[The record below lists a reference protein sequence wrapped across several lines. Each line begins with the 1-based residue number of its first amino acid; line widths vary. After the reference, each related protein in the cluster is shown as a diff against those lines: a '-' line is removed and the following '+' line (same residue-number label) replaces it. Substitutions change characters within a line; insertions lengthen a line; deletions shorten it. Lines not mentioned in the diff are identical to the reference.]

1 MLEAPSSVPQVMQ
14 TPLLD
19 MQTPSLSFIA
29 GVGEMGDRIRAFD
42 WAGTPL
48 GPVESWSPALRMMI
62 PFLLANRFPLLL
74 WWGPQY
80 VSIYNDPYIPVL
92 GTKHPRALGQ
102 PVGECW
108 KEIWHLL
115 KPLIDTPFHGGPATW
130 NEDILL
136 EINRH
141 GFVEET
147 HFTIAYSPVPDETMP
162 SGIGGVLATV
172 HEITEQVIGERRVVA
187 LGDLGAQAADAK
199 TGEEACRLAAKTLA
213 AHDKDV
219 PFALLYLIDT
229 DGKRARLAGRAGLGD
244 GLGCPPLVELGRD
257 EEEPCLLT
265 EVIRMETMQ
274 VVGDLATRFGQPL
287 TPGPWADPPREAVL
301 VPIRSNIAHQLAGVL
316 VAGVSP
322 RLKLDGL
329 YRSFYELIAGQIAT
343 AVANAR
349 AYEEESRRAEA
360 LAELDRAKTAFFSN
374 VSHEFR
380 TPLTLILG
388 PLEDALANA
397 HGVLPKGAAADLA
410 VAHRNSL
417 RLLKLVNTLLDF
429 SRIEAGRIQAS
440 YEPTDLAA
448 CTADLVSVFRSAIEK
463 AGLELVV
470 DFPSLPEA
478 IYVDREMWEKIVL
491 NLLSNAFKFTF
502 EGKIKV
508 TLRWCGERV
517 ELWVSDTGVG
527 IPEPE
532 LPKIFERFHRVRG
545 ARSRTHEGTGI
556 GLALVQELVRLHGG
570 EITVRSQE
578 GHGTAF
584 TISIP
589 SGSRHLPPER
599 IGAERTLASTSRG
612 AAPYVEEALRWLPQ
626 PSDQTFPISPGL
638 PGPGLP
644 GVQSTSPRIL
654 LAEDNADMRDYLR
667 RLLLSQGYEVLP
679 FPDGQAA
686 LEAARLQKPDLI
698 LSDIMMPLLDGV
710 QLLCAIRED
719 EALRSTPVILLSAR
733 SGEEARLEGIQHGAD
748 DYLTKPFSARELLA
762 RVSTNLKLAGIRQQ
776 AAEEV
781 SRSQQFLERI
791 ATAVPDLLFVYDII
805 EGRNLYANRSLETV
819 LGYTIKAF
827 QSIPGNLAETVV
839 HPDDLT
845 ATKKWYSR
853 FDTASDGEV
862 LELKQRVC
870 RADGSYRWLCVRAT
884 LFERAADG
892 RAKKIIGVASDI
904 TDKQRVE
911 DELHVSQDQLAKEL
925 AATRHLQEL
934 STVLIQE
941 GKIDAVY
948 HQLLD
953 STAAVVQSDMASLQI
968 LDEGRNALCV
978 LASKGFNEAFNKTF
992 ELIGSDGRTARC
1004 VAVRSGHR
1012 VVVPDVEKRDFIVGT
1027 PSLEDYRRIGIRA
1040 FQSTPLISRNG
1051 RVIGMIST
1059 HWRNAHEPAE
1069 RELRLMDVIAR
1080 QAADIMERVQTE
1092 MARGKLVSIIEFS
1105 DDAILSKDLNGIITS
1120 WNRGAERLFGYSE
1133 REAVGQPVTMLIPP
1147 DRANEEPVI
1156 LERIRKGEPVEHY
1169 ETIRRRK
1176 DGRLIN
1182 VSLTVSPIKDAAG
1195 KVIGASKIARDI
1207 TESKNAE
1214 KALREVQLRRAGELE
1229 QLVAERTAKLQS
1241 AVAELEHFSYTITYD
1256 MRAPLRAL
1264 QGFGGILMEESRER
1278 LTPEGADYLRRIID
1292 GANRL
1297 DSLIQDSLQ
1306 YARIVRNRIPLAPVE
1321 SSGVL
1326 RGILESYPNL
1336 QIPHTDIQIAEPLPP
1351 VIANA
1356 AGLGQCFSNL
1366 LANAIKFVKPGQ
1378 APHVRVWAET
1388 RGDFVRFWFEDNGI
1402 GIPPEYHERIFD
1414 MFQQLDKSYE
1424 GTGIGLALVRKTA
1437 ERMEGKVG
1445 VESEP
1450 GKGSRFWLELKRADL
1465 QSRSPSIHPTGAP
1478 C

>member
-1 MLEAPSSVPQVMQ
+1 MQ

-29 GVGEMGDRIRAFD
+29 GGGEMGERIRAFD

-74 WWGPQY
+74 LWGPQY

-265 EVIRMETMQ
+265 EVIRMETMR

-322 RLKLDGL
+322 RLKLDAL

-349 AYEEESRRAEA
+349 AYEGESRRAEA

-463 AGLELVV
+463 AGLDLVV
-470 DFPSLPEA
+470 DCPSLPEA

-517 ELWVSDTGVG
+517 ELCVSDTGLG

-698 LSDIMMPLLDGV
+698 LSDIMMPHLDGV

-719 EALRSTPVILLSAR
+719 EALRSTLVILLSAR

-839 HPDDLT
+839 HPDDLA

-892 RAKKIIGVASDI
+892 RARKIIGVASDI
-904 TDKQRVE
+904 TDHKKAE
-911 DELHVSQDQLAKEL
+911 K
-925 AATRHLQEL
+925 TLQE
-934 STVLIQE
+934 
-941 GKIDAVY
+941 A
-948 HQLLD
+948 
-953 STAAVVQSDMASLQI
+953 
-968 LDEGRNALCV
+968 
-978 LASKGFNEAFNKTF
+978 
-992 ELIGSDGRTARC
+992 
-1004 VAVRSGHR
+1004 
-1012 VVVPDVEKRDFIVGT
+1012 
-1027 PSLEDYRRIGIRA
+1027 
-1040 FQSTPLISRNG
+1040 
-1051 RVIGMIST
+1051 
-1059 HWRNAHEPAE
+1059 
-1069 RELRLMDVIAR
+1069 
-1080 QAADIMERVQTE
+1080 
-1092 MARGKLVSIIEFS
+1092 
-1105 DDAILSKDLNGIITS
+1105 
-1120 WNRGAERLFGYSE
+1120 
-1133 REAVGQPVTMLIPP
+1133 
-1147 DRANEEPVI
+1147 
-1156 LERIRKGEPVEHY
+1156 
-1169 ETIRRRK
+1169 
-1176 DGRLIN
+1176 
-1182 VSLTVSPIKDAAG
+1182 
-1195 KVIGASKIARDI
+1195 
-1207 TESKNAE
+1207 
-1214 KALREVQLRRAGELE
+1214 QLRRAGELE

-1241 AVAELEHFSYTITYD
+1241 TVAELEHFSYTITHD

-1326 RGILESYPNL
+1326 RGILESYPNF
-1336 QIPHTDIQIAEPLPP
+1336 QIPHTDIQIVEPLPP

-1465 QSRSPSIHPTGAP
+1465 PSRSPSIHPTGAP